1 MQNFQINNDTH
12 SYDET
17 IFTEQ
22 TLEALK
28 AQEITMSQ
36 RNKKGYHQCKIVY
49 EKLYTKITEATERFC
64 TYHVTP
70 IESHLLDVENKAM
83 ITSVEVVTP
92 KDK

>member
-36 RNKKGYHQCKIVY
+36 RNKKGYYQCKIVH
-49 EKLYTKITEATERFC
+49 EKLYTEITEATERFC

-70 IESHLLDVENKAM
+70 IKSHLLEVEK
-83 ITSVEVVTP
+83 
-92 KDK
+92 